1 MRGVAIIGVG
11 QTAYESSKP
20 HQSIPEMVL
29 EAVEQALNDA
39 RIPMEE
45 IEGAVTASVDL
56 WDGRTAS
63 NVQVTEVVGAVM
75 KPEARVAGDGL
86 LAALHAAMTILSG
99 AYATVLV
106 VAHCKMSEGDHWTC
120 SNWAMDPIYQQT
132 LGLDFLS
139 AAGLQARAYRE
150 RHGVGEAHWTR
161 VVEKNR
167 LNSLKNRLARAGVDH
182 AVGEASAS
190 SIVADPLRSLDVAP
204 LADGACAL
212 VLAGTER
219 ARAVRSA
226 KPVALLGF
234 GYASEAHYLGDRDLA
249 EPRALAAASRRA
261 YAMAE
266 ITKPGR
272 ELQVVECSE
281 AFSYQE
287 PLWLEGL
294 GLCAPGGGGRLLDE
308 GVTALGGRL
317 PVNPSGGMLGGS
329 PFIVAGLARLAEAVL
344 QVRGDADGHQVG
356 GVRRALAHGSYGP
369 AGQHHSVAVVGA

>member
-1 MRGVAIIGVG
+1 MSEVAIIGVG
-11 QTAYESSKP
+11 QTLYEPSKP

-29 EAVEQALNDA
+29 EAVEAALEDA

-45 IEGAVTASVDL
+45 VEGVVTASVDL

-99 AYATVLV
+99 AYGTVLV
-106 VAHCKMSEGDHWTC
+106 VSHCKMSEGEHWGC

-132 LGLDFLS
+132 LGVDFLS

-150 RHGVGEAHWTR
+150 RYGVGEAEWAR

-167 LNSLKNRLARAGVDH
+167 LNAQKNPLARVVANH
-182 AVGEASAS
+182 APTEALTSG
-190 SIVADPLRSLDVAP
+190 IIADPLRALDVAP
-204 LADGACAL
+204 PADGACAL
-212 VLAGTER
+212 VLATPER
-219 ARAVRSA
+219 ARALGTA

-249 EPRALAAASRRA
+249 EPRALIPASRRA
-261 YAMAE
+261 YAMAK
-266 ITKPGR
+266 IRDPRR

-287 PLWLEGL
+287 LLWCEGL
-294 GLCAPGGGGRLLDE
+294 GLCPPGEGGRLLDE
-308 GVTALGGRL
+308 GVTALGGQL

-329 PFIVAGLARLAEAVL
+329 PFIVAGLGRLAEAVL
-344 QVRGDADGHQVG
+344 QVRGDANGHQVRG
-356 GVRRALAHGSYGP
+356 ARCALAHGSYGP
-369 AGQHHSVAVVGA
+369 AGQHQSVAVVGA